1 MTDPAFREYVE
12 AVQHV
17 WEEMVDGQ
25 LVNEDLIE

>member
-1 MTDPAFREYVE
+1 MTDPGFHEYVE

-25 LVNEDLIE
+25 LMNENLVE